1 VLLYGPAITSGFRD
15 NPGCLRR
22 SNLDAR
28 QSRRRKA
35 CSIEMPSERVRKL
48 LAEAAELPTEE
59 RAELVD
65 ELARTL
71 PETYEQDE
79 LDLDYDELDKRME
92 AVRRGTAVLI
102 PWDEARRQILPGK

>member
-1 VLLYGPAITSGFRD
+1 MRLSTDGAD
-15 NPGCLRR
+15 E
-22 SNLDAR
+22 
-28 QSRRRKA
+28 
-35 CSIEMPSERVRKL
+35 SILHPMPSDRVRKL

-79 LDLDYDELDKRME
+79 HDLDYDELDRRMD
-92 AVRRGTAVLI
+92 AVRRGTAGII
-102 PWDEARRQILPGK
+102 PWDEARRQILSEN

>member
-1 VLLYGPAITSGFRD
+1 
-15 NPGCLRR
+15 
-22 SNLDAR
+22 
-28 QSRRRKA
+28 
-35 CSIEMPSERVRKL
+35 MPSERVRKL
-48 LAEAAELPTEE
+48 LAEAADLPTEE

-71 PETYEQDE
+71 PESYEQDE
-79 LDLDYDELDKRME
+79 LDLDYGELDKRME

>member
-1 VLLYGPAITSGFRD
+1 
-15 NPGCLRR
+15 
-22 SNLDAR
+22 
-28 QSRRRKA
+28 
-35 CSIEMPSERVRKL
+35 MPSDRVRKL
-48 LAEAAELPTEE
+48 IAEAAELPTEE

-71 PETYEQDE
+71 PESYPQDE

-102 PWDEARRQILPGK
+102 PWDEARRQILADR

>member
-1 VLLYGPAITSGFRD
+1 
-15 NPGCLRR
+15 
-22 SNLDAR
+22 
-28 QSRRRKA
+28 
-35 CSIEMPSERVRKL
+35 MPSERVRKL

-71 PETYEQDE
+71 PESYEQDE

>member
-1 VLLYGPAITSGFRD
+1 
-15 NPGCLRR
+15 
-22 SNLDAR
+22 
-28 QSRRRKA
+28 
-35 CSIEMPSERVRKL
+35 MPSERVRKL

-92 AVRRGTAVLI
+92 AVRQGTAVLI
-102 PWDEARRQILPGK
+102 PWDEARRQILPDR